1 MTKDLDQHIKLYKEG
16 EVFFFEGEV
25 GDKMF
30 IIQAGSVV
38 ILKKIQNLQREIA
51 VLESGDFFGEMSILL
66 NEPRSAT
73 AKAREE
79 TTVVEISSE
88 TFSQMLKENV
98 NISVQ
103 MVEALAERIRDTDDR
118 LKKIMEDRIFI
129 ALISYIEDSALS
141 GQKIDDGKY
150 ILGETIEDLARVIGL
165 PIIKIDEVLKKLAKY
180 GFIEMEQNRVILK
193 DWKTFKE
200 FKKTYITKY
209 KF

>member
-1 MTKDLDQHIKLYKEG
+1 MTNEFDQHVKMYKEG
-16 EVFFFEGEV
+16 EIFFFEGEV
-25 GDKMF
+25 GDNMF
-30 IIQAGSVV
+30 IIQTGSVK

-51 VLESGDFFGEMSILL
+51 ILKSGEFFGEMSILL

-73 AKAREE
+73 AKAMED
-79 TTVVEISSE
+79 TTVVSISSK

-98 NISVQ
+98 NISVK

-129 ALISYIEDSALS
+129 ALISYIEDSALN
-141 GQKIDDGKY
+141 GEKIDVGKY
-150 ILGETIEDLARVIGL
+150 VLRETIEDLARIISL
-165 PIIKIDEVLKKLAKY
+165 PIIKIDEVLKKLVKY
-180 GFIEMEQNRVILK
+180 GFIEMEQNRIILK